1 MRNIAFLFLA
11 LTAGCASTRKPPAGA
26 PPATAAAPP
35 AASAP
40 APATPSKPE
49 AGERKAPVA
58 EPARAPAE
66 ESAVVPEKARA
77 TVAASPE
84 PAPTA
89 PAAKADAAPHLDL
102 KGLEQRLRDT
112 SAIGFFT
119 KLSLKNQVD
128 DLLGKFRAYHDG
140 RQPPTLTDLR
150 PNYEL
155 LMMKVLSLLQEDD
168 PALADDVARSR
179 EGIWSVLADKNK
191 FTLI

>member
-1 MRNIAFLFLA
+1 MRNFAFLFLA
-11 LTAGCASTRKPPAGA
+11 LTAGCASMRKPPAGA
-26 PPATAAAPP
+26 PPAAAAAPP

-40 APATPSKPE
+40 APA
-49 AGERKAPVA
+49 A
-58 EPARAPAE
+58 AR
-66 ESAVVPEKARA
+66 
-77 TVAASPE
+77 
-84 PAPTA
+84 
-89 PAAKADAAPHLDL
+89 ADAAPHLDL

-179 EGIWSVLADKNK
+179 EGIWSVLADKKK

>member
-1 MRNIAFLFLA
+1 MRSVAFLFLV
-11 LTAGCASTRKPPAGA
+11 LTAGCASMTRPPADA
-26 PPATAAAPP
+26 SPATAAAPP

-40 APATPSKPE
+40 APGKPPKPD
-49 AGERKAPVA
+49 ARAQKAPVA
-58 EPARAPAE
+58 GAAKPAPEAPA
-66 ESAVVPEKARA
+66 
-77 TVAASPE
+77 
-84 PAPTA
+84 
-89 PAAKADAAPHLDL
+89 AAKADAAPHLDL